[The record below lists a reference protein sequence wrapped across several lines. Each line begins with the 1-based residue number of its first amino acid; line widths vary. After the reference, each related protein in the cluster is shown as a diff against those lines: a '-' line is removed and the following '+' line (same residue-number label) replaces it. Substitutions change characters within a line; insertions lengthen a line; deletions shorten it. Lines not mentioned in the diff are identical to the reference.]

1 MEGHVELPL
10 YAHLSWGS
18 ISSLLRQ
25 LSQLLAIHPD
35 TGPTY
40 LGFQLYSLFQI
51 VRPLS
56 QAWPHLL
63 VKDDLFSCLLE
74 LIPDPSAR
82 TFMLEEIT
90 VVVDENSGQEQLE
103 VNLPSRSQD
112 NEAGIPCQLILSV
125 QYNLA
130 NLSNE
135 IISLIG
141 KMDGSSIF
149 DYVDIA
155 AECNGSDNVFHSK
168 SLGNSS
174 SNSADCLL
182 LSSALIDDYVVS
194 SSIDHNKPTKAFASI
209 QGSNARIGAI

>member
-1 MEGHVELPL
+1 MGGGRGVEILIGLPVFKECGES
-10 YAHLSWGS
+10 AIGVRGWVG
-18 ISSLLRQ
+18 LR
-25 LSQLLAIHPD
+25 
-35 TGPTY
+35 GVM
-40 LGFQLYSLFQI
+40 GG
-51 VRPLS
+51 
-56 QAWPHLL
+56 
-63 VKDDLFSCLLE
+63 
-74 LIPDPSAR
+74 SAR

-168 SLGNSS
+168 VTNLLATCKHYSPLLRTTGDVLKVRELGPYESFVGKSCELSDNSSFWVRAQYDTVLEYGCWHPGIKIDFGNSM
-174 SNSADCLL
+174 
-182 LSSALIDDYVVS
+182 V
-194 SSIDHNKPTKAFASI
+194 
-209 QGSNARIGAI
+209 